1 VAQTIKKRVGRGKG
15 FRKAILIN
23 EHFVVYGVPA
33 IALPIFQPVEVEV
46 GVEPGQGVEILWVTA
61 GANNIPERS
70 DSDLGKAVLA
80 ILGSLGLSERENRFR
95 FLCRNDLPGWSG
107 LGSSAAFCVAA
118 ARATCKAEGLVGSD
132 EQVNRAAFAG
142 ERVFASNPSGID
154 NTVATYGKAV
164 WYRRGEHP
172 SWEFLPVPS
181 SLRLVV
187 GSTGMPSL
195 TREQVEKVARVRE
208 GDRESFERVCREAG
222 EVAVEARQALENEDF
237 AGLGQWMDR
246 AHALL
251 SSVGVSSPELDEMV
265 SVCQRNGA
273 LGAKL
278 TGAGG
283 GGCMVALAREEIDA
297 KRIVASLQASGYDA
311 FAVGQENRP

>member
-1 VAQTIKKRVGRGKG
+1 MMKKRVGRGKG

-46 GVEPGQGVEILWVTA
+46 GVEPGQGVEVFWVTA
-61 GANNIPERS
+61 GAENIPERS

-80 ILGSLGLSERENRFR
+80 ILGSLGISEREGLLRF
-95 FLCRNDLPGWSG
+95 FCRNDLPGWSG

-118 ARATCKAEGLVGSD
+118 ARAICDAEGLACCD
-132 EQVNRAAFAG
+132 ERVNRAAFAG

-154 NTVATYGKAV
+154 NTVATYGKTV
-164 WYRRGEHP
+164 WYRRGERP
-172 SWEFLPVPS
+172 SWEFLRVPP
-181 SLRLVV
+181 LRLVV
-187 GSTGMPSL
+187 GSSGMPSL

-208 GDRESFERVCREAG
+208 GDRRSFEQVCRAAA
-222 EVAVEARQALENEDF
+222 EVAVEAREALKNEDL
-237 AGLGQWMDR
+237 AGLGRWMDR
-246 AHALL
+246 SHGLL
-251 SSVGVSSPELDEMV
+251 SAVGVSNPELDEMV
-265 SVCQRNGA
+265 SVCRRNGA

-283 GGCMVALAREEIDA
+283 GGCMLALAGEEIDA
-297 KRIVASLQASGYDA
+297 NRIAASLRRSGYDA
-311 FAVGQENRP
+311 LTIGQENRA